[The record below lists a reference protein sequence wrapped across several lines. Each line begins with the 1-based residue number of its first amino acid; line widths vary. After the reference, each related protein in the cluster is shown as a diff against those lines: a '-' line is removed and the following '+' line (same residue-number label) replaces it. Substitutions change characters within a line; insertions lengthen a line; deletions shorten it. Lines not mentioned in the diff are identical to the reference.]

1 MNFNISVHKLTNHN
15 QIIAQENSVL
25 MGFYN
30 NNIQAQ
36 FLLQFSLKSTKGKA
50 EGILFKNT
58 AKY

>member
-30 NNIQAQ
+30 NNRYSGPI
-36 FLLQFSLKSTKGKA
+36 FIT
-50 EGILFKNT
+50 IL
-58 AKY
+58 A